1 MKLVF
6 ATNNEFKL
14 KEIRQIFE
22 SKIGNEIEILSLKD
36 IGCSDD
42 IEETASTIEGNA
54 ILKAKYVYD
63 KFGLSCFAD
72 DTGLEVEALNGAPG
86 VYSARYASDHDT
98 DANVTKLLENMK
110 GVYNREAKFHTVAC
124 LILNGRKYIVDGSVE
139 GDITEE
145 PRGTEGFGYDCVF
158 VPMNYDKTFAE
169 LGDEVK
175 NKISQRRGVIDGICE
190 ILSAKKKK

>member
-1 MKLVF
+1 
-6 ATNNEFKL
+6 
-14 KEIRQIFE
+14 
-22 SKIGNEIEILSLKD
+22 
-36 IGCSDD
+36 
-42 IEETASTIEGNA
+42 
-54 ILKAKYVYD
+54 
-63 KFGLSCFAD
+63 
-72 DTGLEVEALNGAPG
+72 
-86 VYSARYASDHDT
+86 
-98 DANVTKLLENMK
+98 MK